1 MNLLNV
7 IATGL
12 REIWAHKF
20 RSLLTML
27 GIILG
32 VSSLVAM
39 SAMVKGMEL
48 GLKEALAAMG
58 GLEKIRV
65 ESQIELPMHQ
75 RHLQDRVKG
84 VTMPDVA
91 ALKNSAPLVHT
102 ITPSVEVWG
111 RGSRTV
117 LGYKDK
123 TARPFSFSGTWP
135 SALDINEHVV
145 EHGRM
150 FNEVDDEMARAVC
163 VIGTG
168 IRDQLFGDPDITGEE
183 IIPIGETI
191 TINRQPFTIIGMFQ
205 HYESE
210 EARKERL
217 ARMEALKQR
226 GGPQR
231 DDNPWSRAKGG
242 HFAFRLKNNT
252 VYIPLNTMLLNFQ
265 AGTNAVSAANARLS
279 SLQMKVSDID
289 YLETALQQVRNV
301 MMMTHQGLED
311 FAFRTDEDWAT
322 EINRTISDARMS
334 GGIIAAISLIVGG
347 IGIANIMLASISER
361 VREIGIRKSIGAT
374 TGDIFVQILVESMV
388 LAMLGGLLGLV
399 TSYGL
404 TQLIG
409 HYAPSDNAPVITF
422 AAMFF
427 AFAASVAVGVVA
439 GMWPALK
446 ASKLHPIQALKYD

>member
-65 ESQIELPMHQ
+65 ESQLDLPIHQ

-91 ALKNSAPLVHT
+91 ALQRNAPLVHT
-102 ITPSVEVWG
+102 VTPSVDVWG

-117 LGYKDK
+117 LSYKNK

-135 SALDINEHVV
+135 SALEINEHVI

-150 FNEVDDEMARAVC
+150 FNEYDDDLARSVC

-217 ARMEALKQR
+217 ARLEAMKQR
-226 GGPQR
+226 GGPPR
-231 DDNPWSRAKGG
+231 DDNPWSSAKGG

-252 VYIPLNTMLLNFQ
+252 VYVPLNSMLLNLQ
-265 AGTNAVSAANARLS
+265 SGTNRMASAQARLS
-279 SLQMKVSDID
+279 TLTMKVTDIEL
-289 YLETALQQVRNV
+289 LEPALQQVRNV
-301 MMMTHQGLED
+301 LMMTHEGLED
-311 FAFRTDEDWAT
+311 FAFRTDEDWAG
-322 EINRTISDARMS
+322 EITNTIRDARMS

-388 LAMLGGLLGLV
+388 LAMLGGLLGLA

-409 HYAPSDNAPVITF
+409 NYTPSDNAPVITVT
-422 AAMFF
+422 AMLF
-427 AFAASVAVGVVA
+427 AFAASVAVGILA
-439 GMWPALK
+439 GMWPAFK